1 MRWLG
6 KLLLRWRSLF
16 RRRDVEHELDAELHF
31 HLQQQIE
38 ENLAAGMSP
47 EEARYAARRTIGGI
61 EQIREGCRD
70 ARSVRF
76 IEMLLQDLRYALR
89 MMRRSPGFTA
99 VAVLSLALGIGA
111 NTAIFSFANAI
122 LLKKLPVTDPDR
134 LVTIGWSVN
143 YPFFRELDRH
153 NGVLAGLAGRFSIDL
168 NLTAGSST
176 ERMHGELVSGSY
188 FPVLG
193 VGAALGRVLAEEDD
207 GAEDA
212 HPVCVIS
219 YDLWQKKFAGAPD
232 VLHKAILLNA
242 RPFQIVGVSERGF
255 RGGALQGRFDVHV
268 PMSMTGFF
276 EGEKR
281 DSTGWSWLQ
290 MIGRLKPGIT
300 RVLAEANI
308 QAVGTHIDK
317 EQGHEKWK
325 ASYRLFPG
333 DQGFDDHRDE
343 FEKPIL
349 VLLAVVAS
357 VLLIAC
363 ANVANLLLA
372 RAVERQREI
381 AVRLALG
388 ATRARLVRQL
398 SLESLVLSGVGGMVG
413 FLLSFWMVQTLVYF
427 LRSDNFAIGLRPDVL
442 ALGFTAALS
451 IITGLIF
458 GLAPAWQ
465 VTRPD
470 VAPALKQEMAGRAW
484 ASRAFLRRALVVCQ
498 IGTSL
503 VLVFGA
509 GLFARTLRNLR
520 TVDLGF
526 RPEQIILMT
535 MDPSLSGYKEA
546 DTALLYDR
554 LLETIRKVPGVRAAS
569 LANMIVLSGGMF
581 AADVGVTDYTPQDHE
596 PNYYLNWVSTDYFK
610 TLGTPILQ
618 GRDFNRWDRKGAQPV
633 AIVNQR
639 FATHFWPG
647 QNAIGKR
654 FRWGGWKSDVEIVGV
669 VSNTKYQTIREEPQF
684 IYYLPVTQQHV
695 SGLTLYV
702 RTVGDS
708 DRTISGVRDI
718 VRALD
723 PRLPVYG
730 IKTLEAQIDSQLSQE
745 RILASLSTFFSVAAT
760 LLAALGLYGVVA
772 YSVKRRYQEIGI
784 RMALGARGQD
794 VILLFAREN
803 LATVLLGIGIGIAC
817 AFASTRYCA
826 SLLYGL
832 HYNDVATLAVA
843 SVLLLAV
850 ALLASFLPARRA
862 SRVDPM
868 VALRY
873 E

>member
-1 MRWLG
+1 MSWINRLRGSLRKNKLEDQLNDELQFHIEMRTQ
-6 KLLLRWRSLF
+6 KF
-16 RRRDVEHELDAELHF
+16 V
-31 HLQQQIE
+31 
-38 ENLAAGMSP
+38 AGGMAP
-47 EEARYAARRTIGGI
+47 EEARHQALRMFGNPLLQKERTRDMDTIGWI
-61 EQIREGCRD
+61 D
-70 ARSVRF
+70 T
-76 IEMLLQDLRYALR
+76 LWQDLRYGWRLLR
-89 MMRRSPGFTA
+89 KSPGFTA

-134 LVTIGWSVN
+134 LVAIGRSVN
-143 YPFFRELDRH
+143 YPFFRDLDRR
-153 NGVLAGLAGRFSIDL
+153 NRVLAGLAGRFSIDL
-168 NLTAGSST
+168 NLTVGGLT
-176 ERMHGELVSGSY
+176 ERTHGELVSGSY
-188 FPVLG
+188 FRVLG
-193 VGAALGRVLAEEDD
+193 VGAVLGRVLTEEDD

-219 YDLWQKKFAGAPD
+219 YDLWQKKFGGAPD
-232 VLHKAILLNA
+232 VLNMAILLNA

-255 RGGALQGRFDVHV
+255 RGAALQGHSDMQV
-268 PMSMTGFF
+268 PMSMTEFLMGD
-276 EGEKR
+276 KR
-281 DSTGWSWLQ
+281 DSTGWSWLV
-290 MIGRLKPGIT
+290 MIGRLKAGVK
-300 RVLAEANI
+300 RARAESNI
-308 QAVGTHIDK
+308 DAIGHTIDK
-317 EQGHEKWK
+317 EQGHEEWR

-333 DQGFDDHRDE
+333 DQGLDDQRDE

-349 VLLAVVAS
+349 VLLALVGS

-372 RAVERQREI
+372 RAVERRREI

-398 SLESLVLSGVGGMVG
+398 SIESLLLSGLGGIVG
-413 FLLSFWMVQTLVYF
+413 FLFSFWMVQVLIHF
-427 LRSDNFAIGLRPDVL
+427 LRNDNFAIGVRPDLL

-451 IITGLIF
+451 IITGLLF

-470 VAPALKQEMAGRAW
+470 VAPALKQEIAGRGW
-484 ASRAFLRRALVVCQ
+484 VSRALLRRALVIGQ
-498 IGTSL
+498 ISVSL

-554 LLETIRKVPGVRAAS
+554 LLERIRKLPGVRAAS
-569 LANMIVLSGGMF
+569 LANMTVLSGGMF
-581 AADVGVTDYTPQDHE
+581 AANVGVTGYTPQDHE

-610 TLGTPILQ
+610 TLETSILQ

-639 FATHFWPG
+639 FAAHFWPR

-654 FRWGGWKSDVEIVGV
+654 FHWGGWKSDVEIVGV
-669 VSNTKYQTIREEPQF
+669 VTNTKYQTIREEPQF
-684 IYYLPVTQQHV
+684 IYYLPVAQQHA

-702 RTVGDS
+702 RAVGDS
-708 DRTISGVRDI
+708 DRMISSVRDI

-723 PRLPVYG
+723 PRLPVYN

-745 RILASLSTFFSVAAT
+745 RILASLSTFFSAAAT

-772 YSVKRRYQEIGI
+772 YSVKRRYHEIGV
-784 RMALGARGQD
+784 RVALGAQRRD
-794 VILLFAREN
+794 VIWLVLRESLLLVVF
-803 LATVLLGIGIGIAC
+803 GIGIGVPA
-817 AFASTRYCA
+817 ALAATRLIGSVLFGVKPA
-826 SLLYGL
+826 DPLTFSL
-832 HYNDVATLAVA
+832 ATLLMIAVA
-843 SVLLLAV
+843 GFAG
-850 ALLASFLPARRA
+850 FLPARRA
-862 SRVDPM
+862 SRIDPM